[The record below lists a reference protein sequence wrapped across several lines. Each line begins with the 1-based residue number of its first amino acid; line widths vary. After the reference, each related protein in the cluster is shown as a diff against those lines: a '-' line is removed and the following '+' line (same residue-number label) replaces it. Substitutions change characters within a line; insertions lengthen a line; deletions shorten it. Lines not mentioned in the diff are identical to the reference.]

1 MNRKLHDTALA
12 LMVSGALAVLTLVAG
27 GREPGPAATAVTSTV
42 QAGVAAPATPSL
54 RLSASQTGKS
64 GRARRIRHSM
74 AMPFFSFASRG

>member
-12 LMVSGALAVLTLVAG
+12 LTLSGTLAALAFVAG
-27 GREPGPAATAVTSTV
+27 NPQPTATVSPGTV
-42 QAGVAAPATPSL
+42 HSGVAARTATPL
-54 RLSASQTGKS
+54 RLATAQPGKS